1 MPSNKPRFTVR
12 AEQEILDKIGFIAK
26 KNERNTTQE
35 IVFLM
40 KNRIEEYEKEHGKI
54 TITDQR

>member
-35 IVFLM
+35 MVFLM